1 MLMLG
6 EFFAAFE
13 VISIEQISMEGEG
26 SRSRAIEYILTLMQ
40 MLMI

>member
-1 MLMLG
+1 MLFG
-6 EFFAAFE
+6 DFFAAFE

-26 SRSRAIEYILTLMQ
+26 SRSRAIEYILTLML